1 MVLTKKIYE
10 STASFPKEERFGLT
24 QQLRRAAVSI
34 PSNIAE
40 GAARSSRKD
49 FANYVRIARGSL
61 AELETQLGLARDL
74 GYLRHFDDTFDVVK
88 RIRMMLSALMSSLRS
103 QGSAR
108 NG

>member
-10 STASFPKEERFGLT
+10 ATASFPKEERFGLT

-74 GYLRHFDDTFDVVK
+74 GYLGHFDDTFDIVK